1 MSTARSRSTFV
12 RLLLCVPATVA
23 VVSVPRWFGDN
34 MVFQS
39 NAEYGARSFINGKA
53 RPGEHVSVEF
63 GKGLME
69 SGGAF
74 PAVADAN
81 GDWEVEFNRAG
92 Q

>member
-1 MSTARSRSTFV
+1 MAFATYLV
-12 RLLLCVPATVA
+12 CLLVWVPVTVS

-63 GKGLME
+63 GRGLME
-69 SGGAF
+69 GGGVF

-81 GDWEVEFNRAG
+81 GDWEVQFNRAG
-92 Q
+92 

>member
-1 MSTARSRSTFV
+1 MAMAV
-12 RLLLCVPATVA
+12 VCLLLWVPATVA

-63 GKGLME
+63 GSGFLAGGGL
-69 SGGAF
+69 F

-81 GDWEVEFNRAG
+81 GDWEVQFNRAG
-92 Q
+92 